1 MGMWAQAQM
10 SQIDV
15 RNKALVALSQ
25 QLKNQAG
32 SQSNTQKLAINW

>member
-25 QLKNQAG
+25 QLKKPGRESIQYTKTG
-32 SQSNTQKLAINW
+32 Y